1 MVKKFIIAIDLGG
14 TNLKCALLDSRLKI
28 KAKSS
33 FSTKSFDNKHKL
45 VQGITDAVD
54 SFILNQRLNRSA
66 ILGVGIGVPGPVDT
80 TKGIVHFLPNIP
92 GWKEV
97 KLKKILEQKTKLPV
111 FIDNDA
117 KLMTLAEHEMGAAK
131 NYKNVL
137 CLTLGTGVGGGLI
150 INNLLYRGPD
160 NTAGEVGHFPLNEK
174 GPLCGCGAWG
184 CLETYVGNHKIIKDA
199 RKLFGPKITLER
211 VSALARNNNL
221 KAIDFWS
228 QVGKKLGLAL
238 SGVVNLLNLDLIVIG
253 GGVAY
258 AGGVL
263 FKSIRQTVLL
273 RAMRLQAKRV
283 RVVKAKLGVD
293 AGIIGAGYLVRER
306 LKEVNNGK

>member
-14 TNLKCALLDSRLKI
+14 TNLKCALLDNRLKI

-45 VQGITDAVD
+45 IQGITDLVD
-54 SFILNQRLNRSA
+54 SFILNQNLKRSA
-66 ILGVGIGVPGPVDT
+66 ILGVGVGVPGPVDAL
-80 TKGIVHFLPNIP
+80 KGIVHFLPNVP

-97 KLKKILEQKTKLPV
+97 GLKKILEQKIKLPV

-117 KLMTLAEHEMGAAK
+117 KLMTLAEHAAGAAK

-150 INNLLYRGPD
+150 IQDLLYRGTD
-160 NTAGEVGHFPLNEK
+160 NAAGEVGHFPLNEK
-174 GPLCGCGAWG
+174 GPLCGCGARG
-184 CLETYVGNHKIIKDA
+184 CLEAYVGNYRIIQEA
-199 RKLFGPKITLER
+199 RRLFGAKVTLER
-211 VSALARNNNL
+211 VSALARKNNL
-221 KAIDFWS
+221 QAIDFWS
-228 QVGKKLGLAL
+228 RVGKKIGLAL

-253 GGVAY
+253 GGVSNSGEA
-258 AGGVL
+258 L
-263 FKSIRQTVLL
+263 FESIRRTIQL
-273 RAMRLQAKRV
+273 RAMRVQAKRV
-283 RVVKAKLGVD
+283 KIVKAKLGID

-306 LKEVNNGK
+306 LRG